1 MRVYFDNAATTQ
13 LDREVIDAMIPFMES
28 HFGNPSAIHYFG
40 RETRAAIEKA
50 RKTVARYL
58 KATPSEIFFTSGGT
72 ESNNM
77 AIRCAV
83 DAYKLRHIVT
93 STIEHHCVMHATE
106 ALQQSGAVTLHY
118 VNVDEKGR
126 IDLQHLET
134 LLASI
139 GEKCLVTLMHANNEI
154 GTMMD
159 ISASGTICKKFD
171 AIFHCDTVQTV
182 AHFPFDLEQMPVHF
196 ISGAAHKFHG
206 PKGTG
211 FIYVHH
217 SVKIP
222 PMIFGGAQERN
233 MRAGTENVYGIVG
246 MAKAMEIGYDHLE
259 ETKQQIASLRDY
271 MKEELKRCIPDVA
284 FNGDVEGS
292 CLYTVL
298 NASFPL
304 NNKSQL
310 LLFNLD
316 MAGIC
321 ASSGS
326 ACSSGS
332 NQNSHVLEA
341 IHADPNRVAIRFSF
355 SKNNTK
361 EEVDFVIA
369 RLKQLVGEPVTA

>member
-1 MRVYFDNAATTQ
+1 
-13 LDREVIDAMIPFMES
+13 
-28 HFGNPSAIHYFG
+28 
-40 RETRAAIEKA
+40 
-50 RKTVARYL
+50 
-58 KATPSEIFFTSGGT
+58 
-72 ESNNM
+72 
-77 AIRCAV
+77 
-83 DAYKLRHIVT
+83 
-93 STIEHHCVMHATE
+93 
-106 ALQQSGAVTLHY
+106 
-118 VNVDEKGR
+118 
-126 IDLQHLET
+126 
-134 LLASI
+134 
-139 GEKCLVTLMHANNEI
+139 

-159 ISASGTICKKFD
+159 IHEVGELCKKHD

-182 AHFPFDLEQMPVHF
+182 AHFPFDLEKTYVHF

-211 FIYVHH
+211 FIYIHH

-246 MAKAMEIGYDHLE
+246 LAKAMERGYESLE
-259 ETKQQIASLRDY
+259 TTKQHISEVRDY
-271 MKEELKRCIPDVA
+271 MKTELEKNIPDIS
-284 FNGDVEGS
+284 FSGDVDGR

-298 NASFPL
+298 NASFPMTS
-304 NNKSQL
+304 KTQL

-316 MAGIC
+316 IAGIC

-332 NQNSHVLEA
+332 DKNSHVLEA

-355 SKNNTK
+355 SKYNTK

-369 RLKQLVGEPVTA
+369 KLKELVMVPATV

>member
-13 LDREVIDAMIPFMES
+13 MDREVIDAMIPYMES
-28 HFGNPSAIHYFG
+28 HFGNPSAIHFFG
-40 RETRAAIEKA
+40 RETRAAIERA
-50 RKTVARYL
+50 RKTVAKYL
-58 KATPSEIFFTSGGT
+58 HATPSEIFFTSGGT

-77 AIRCAV
+77 AIRCGVQAFQI
-83 DAYKLRHIVT
+83 RHIIT
-93 STIEHHCVMHATE
+93 SHIEHHCVMHTTE
-106 ALQQSGAVTLHY
+106 ALEKEGVVKLHY

-126 IDLQHLET
+126 FDLRHLEE
-134 LLASI
+134 LLAGI

-159 ISASGTICKKFD
+159 INEVGEICKKYN

-182 AHFPFDLEQMPVHF
+182 AHFPFDLEKTPVHF

-211 FIYVHH
+211 FIYIHH

-246 MAKAMEIGYDHLE
+246 LAKALEIGYDHLE
-259 ETKQQIASLRDY
+259 ETKQHIVEVRGY
-271 MKEELKRCIPDVA
+271 MLEELKKNIPDIS
-284 FNGDVEGS
+284 FNGDVEGR

-298 NASFPL
+298 NASFPM

-332 NQNSHVLEA
+332 NQNSHVLET

-361 EEVDFVIA
+361 DEVDFVIA
-369 RLKQLVGEPVTA
+369 KLKELVAEPVTA